1 MSTSDPAP
9 KPLPP
14 DDLPQVQPPN
24 AGFLVQLFLVPGV
37 IVAIIVLVWL
47 SVDWLAHQDSDP
59 KQYVNGLRRDTP
71 DVWQK
76 AENLAEM
83 LRNDRG
89 ELKNDGRL
97 AAELADILNERIDA
111 AKMDEASINLRVYL
125 SSALGQF
132 NTPEGLPTLLKA
144 ASTQRDEKE
153 LAVRRAALDAIG
165 ILLVNMQTAPVG
177 QGSGLTKPAAEK
189 SSDPAARLG
198 SVVGDLRQT
207 LFAAARDPEPVIRLR
222 AAYVLGIL
230 GGDDA
235 SGRLVKLLDD
245 PSPNVSYNAATAL
258 ARHGDVRS
266 IDRLLEMLSPDQS
279 KAVQGEEKTLQD
291 EKRTVILLNGLRA
304 VDQLATANPT
314 ADLSRLQKAVDELQ
328 DAAYPLAVRDLAI
341 ADHAILA
348 KRGR

>member
-1 MSTSDPAP
+1 MSNPTP

-14 DDLPQVQPPN
+14 DDLPPVQPPN

-59 KQYVNGLRRDTP
+59 KQYVEGLRRDTP

-97 AAELADILNERIDA
+97 AAELAAILNERIDA
-111 AKMDEASINLRVYL
+111 AKTDEASINLRVYL

-132 NTPEGLPTLLKA
+132 NTPEGLPTLHKA

-165 ILLVNMQTAPVG
+165 ILLVNLQAAPVG
-177 QGSGLTKPAAEK
+177 QASGPTKPAEA
-189 SSDPAARLG
+189 SSDSAARLG

-230 GGDDA
+230 GGDGA
-235 SGRLVKLLDD
+235 SQRLVKLLDD
-245 PSPNVSYNAATAL
+245 PSPDVSYNAATAL

-279 KAVQGEEKTLQD
+279 KAVEGEEKNLQE

-328 DAAYPLAVRDLAI
+328 DAPYPLAVRDLAL
-341 ADHAILA
+341 ADHATLE